1 MNHHGL
7 FLTVSDAT
15 HGLSLQVASRVEGL
29 SPARIVLLLSAAG
42 VFVAVARLLVGVAG
56 LFKSV
61 LGLFGTL
68 TATAFGLIRVM
79 ALVAVFVGLLLLS
92 VGADSGVLP
101 GFGGPQSTVAPGG
114 APDTGDGFGGFEGFG
129 SFEEPDGFDG
139 FGGFEE

>member
-15 HGLSLQVASRVEGL
+15 HGLTLQVASRGEGL
-29 SPARIVLLLSAAG
+29 SPTRIVLLLSAAG

-61 LGLFGTL
+61 VGLFGTL

-79 ALVAVFVGLLLLS
+79 VLVAVFAGLLVLS
-92 VGADSGVLP
+92 IGADSGLLP
-101 GFGGPQSTVAPGG
+101 DFGGGGSVVAPDQSSEDGGGFG
-114 APDTGDGFGGFEGFG
+114 
-129 SFEEPDGFDG
+129 GFDG
-139 FGGFEE
+139 FGGFGAPDTFDGFGGFAE